1 MVITFLRLAGLG
13 TAAIWLGGTVFFVLG
28 IDTVLGGLE
37 VMRLLGP
44 LHANEVSFVASQ
56 RFHLFQ
62 VTCASIALVHALGE
76 WLYSGR
82 PFDRRLLF
90 LLLTLLVLGSA
101 GRLYVVPKCRAYN
114 AQSYLGP
121 SRQVLRQPLT
131 PAQRQAAHSLNIW
144 QGIGVVFNVIS
155 LAGVAV
161 YLLQQAS
168 PNSSGP
174 RLFSKAR
181 MRI

>member
-1 MVITFLRLAGLG
+1 MITFLRLAGLG

-28 IDTVLGGLE
+28 IDPVLGGVDLL
-37 VMRLLGP
+37 RLLGP
-44 LHANEVSFVASQ
+44 LHTNEVSFVASQ

-62 VTCASIALVHALGE
+62 VTCASLALVQALGE
-76 WLYSGR
+76 WLYTGR

-90 LLLTLLVLGSA
+90 LLLTLLALGST

-114 AQSYLGP
+114 AQAHLGP
-121 SRQVLRQPLT
+121 ARQILRQPLT
-131 PAQRQAAHSLNIW
+131 PPQRQAAQALNVW
-144 QGIGVVFNVIS
+144 LGVGVVFNVIS

-168 PNSSGP
+168 PNNAGP
-174 RLFSKAR
+174 RLFPKAR
-181 MRI
+181 LRI